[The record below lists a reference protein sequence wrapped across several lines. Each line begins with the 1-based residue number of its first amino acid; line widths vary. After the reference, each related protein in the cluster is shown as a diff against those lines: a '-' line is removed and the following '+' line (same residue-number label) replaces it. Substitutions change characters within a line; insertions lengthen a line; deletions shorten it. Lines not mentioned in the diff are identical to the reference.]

1 MHHDRGRIQKCGL
14 GVEIVSERFE
24 PVLERRVGDL
34 LDARSLLQHHQAYA
48 GQFGERRE
56 FAQRD
61 RPGLVHR
68 HLGIA
73 LPGDAD
79 LEALGTQMLTPFLHA
94 RGLGLEV
101 ARRRRNRVGRDVQD
115 ERQARHREPAHVA
128 VMCKRGG
135 VGDGNLQAITRAQK
149 REEHAIRPDGDA
161 QTSAGKMRNERAEL
175 DPVPQTLFAA

>member
-1 MHHDRGRIQKCGL
+1 
-14 GVEIVSERFE
+14 
-24 PVLERRVGDL
+24 
-34 LDARSLLQHHQAYA
+34 
-48 GQFGERRE
+48 
-56 FAQRD
+56 
-61 RPGLVHR
+61 
-68 HLGIA
+68 
-73 LPGDAD
+73 
-79 LEALGTQMLTPFLHA
+79 MLTPFLHA

-101 ARRRRNRVGRDVQD
+101 ARRRRNRVGRDLQD

-135 VGDGNLQAITRAQK
+135 VGDGSRQAITRAQK